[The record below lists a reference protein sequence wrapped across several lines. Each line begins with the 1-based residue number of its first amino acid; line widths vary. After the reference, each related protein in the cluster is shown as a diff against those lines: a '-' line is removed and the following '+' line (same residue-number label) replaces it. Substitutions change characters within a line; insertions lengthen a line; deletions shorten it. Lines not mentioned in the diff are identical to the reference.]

1 MEMLL
6 YGSALLLMVLGP
18 TKLRET
24 RIIFKSTVAILYN
37 RGFCRKIV
45 FLAAFIEM
53 YRIRKIEIKETRS
66 FCSVRSGTKYEA
78 SAIIKRPSI
87 PVKLDSQPHKK
98 KREDQMPC

>member
-1 MEMLL
+1 MFL
-6 YGSALLLMVLGP
+6 YGSALLLLMLGP

-78 SAIIKRPSI
+78 SAINKRPSI

>member
-24 RIIFKSTVAILYN
+24 RIIFKSTVAIVYN
-37 RGFCRKIV
+37 RGILPEDRC
-45 FLAAFIEM
+45 LAAFIEM

-78 SAIIKRPSI
+78 SAINKRPSI
-87 PVKLDSQPHKK
+87 PVKFDSQPHKK
-98 KREDQMPC
+98 KRKDQMPC